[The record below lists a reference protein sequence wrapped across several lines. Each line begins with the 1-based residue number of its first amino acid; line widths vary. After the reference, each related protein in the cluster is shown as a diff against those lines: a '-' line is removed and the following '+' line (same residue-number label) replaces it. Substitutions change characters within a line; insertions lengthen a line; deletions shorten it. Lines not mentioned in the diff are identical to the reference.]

1 MKQLQFISR
10 LIIGVTFIFSGF
22 VKAIDPLGSA
32 YKFSDYF
39 TAFNLDFLQP
49 FTLVFAILLS
59 SFEFV
64 LGLVILLGYLKRGSY
79 WLLFI
84 FMSFFTLLTFFLAL
98 FNPVSD
104 CGCFGDALI
113 MTNWETFFKNLVI
126 MVFVIILFGSRR
138 KEKSVHHKNLERTL
152 VLLFFAGV
160 VYLSVYS
167 YFHLPIID
175 FRPYDI
181 GTYIP
186 DEMKIPEDAP
196 VDEYKTTLIYRNKI
210 TDKESRF
217 SVNDYPK
224 DTTVWAFVKSESELI
239 SKGYEP
245 PIHDFVVT
253 DQNGNDRTD
262 HILGSRNY
270 SLLVISHDL
279 NRADSA
285 CLARLNSW
293 VKLDRF
299 AEDLKVY
306 PITSTTTAE
315 IENIKERWELNY
327 DFFMAD
333 EIMLKTVIRSNP
345 GFVLIKN
352 GTIVGKW
359 AKQDFPELHH
369 WNPDW
374 SELVDQDPA
383 GHDPEM
389 TMLLDSGDMEQPNW
403 NIILFDKSATRTV
416 LNESHNQI
424 EQKNWIIFIISM
436 LFIISVLQLIPKRK
450 RHHRV

>member
-1 MKQLQFISR
+1 MKQIRLISR

-49 FTLVFAILLS
+49 ITIVFAILLS

-79 WLLFI
+79 WLLLL

-104 CGCFGDALI
+104 CGCFGDAII
-113 MTNWETFFKNLVI
+113 MTNWETFFKNLVL
-126 MVFVIILFGSRR
+126 MVFVLILFGNRE
-138 KEKSVHHKNLERTL
+138 KEKDVLHKNLEKTL
-152 VLLFFAGV
+152 VFLFFAGI

-186 DEMKIPEDAP
+186 DEMEIPEDAP

-217 SVNDYPK
+217 SVKDYPG
-224 DTTVWAFVKSESELI
+224 DTAVWEFVESESELV

-245 PIHDFVVT
+245 PIHDFVVA
-253 DQNGNDRTD
+253 DQNGNDVTD
-262 HILGSRNY
+262 HILGSGDY

-279 NRADSA
+279 NLADSA
-285 CLARLNSW
+285 YLAKLNSW

-299 AEDLKVY
+299 ANDLEVY

-315 IENIKERWELNY
+315 IEKLKEKWQLNY
-327 DFFMAD
+327 DFFTAD

-352 GTIVGKW
+352 GTIIGKW
-359 AKQDFPELHH
+359 AKRDFPELEH
-369 WNPDW
+369 WNSDW
-374 SELVDQDPA
+374 PELVDQDPLEY
-383 GHDPEM
+383 DPGM
-389 TMLLDSGDMEQPNW
+389 AMLIENGVMENPDW
-403 NIILFDKSATRTV
+403 NIIRFDKSATRTV
-416 LNESHNQI
+416 SEESHNQI
-424 EQKNWIIFIISM
+424 EQKNWLIFILTV
-436 LFIISVLQLIPKRK
+436 LFIVSILQLIPNRT
-450 RHHRV
+450 RYNRG